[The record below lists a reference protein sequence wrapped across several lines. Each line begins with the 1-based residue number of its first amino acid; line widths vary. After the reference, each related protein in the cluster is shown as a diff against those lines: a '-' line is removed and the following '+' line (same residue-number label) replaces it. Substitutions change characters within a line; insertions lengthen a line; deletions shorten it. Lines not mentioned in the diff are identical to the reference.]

1 MMINDRELKIKVKGI
16 QRIKSFVQ
24 TRSLLT
30 LTIAIML
37 TVVAC
42 GGGGLTEEQLKE
54 LEETKTAAL
63 SAEEKIQQRKVT
75 KKELS
80 ENLSL
85 KKKELNQL
93 LADKELLKKRLK
105 DLEKLGID
113 ETEADT
119 GAVDTN
125 GDDTSIEDASSE
137 DNGDGS

>member
-1 MMINDRELKIKVKGI
+1 MINDRELKIKAKGI
-16 QRIKSFVQ
+16 QRIKSFVR
-24 TRSLLT
+24 TRSLLA
-30 LTIAIML
+30 LTIVIML
-37 TVVAC
+37 TAVAC

-80 ENLSL
+80 KNLAL

-105 DLEKLGID
+105 DLEK
-113 ETEADT
+113 
-119 GAVDTN
+119 
-125 GDDTSIEDASSE
+125 
-137 DNGDGS
+137 

>member
-1 MMINDRELKIKVKGI
+1 MINDRELKIKAKGI
-16 QRIKSFVQ
+16 QRIKSFVR
-24 TRSLLT
+24 TRSLLA

-42 GGGGLTEEQLKE
+42 GGGGLTEEQLQE

-63 SAEEKIQQRKVT
+63 SAEAKIQERKVT

-125 GDDTSIEDASSE
+125 GDDTSIEDAGSE

>member
-1 MMINDRELKIKVKGI
+1 MINDRELKIKVKGI

-119 GAVDTN
+119 GVVDTK
-125 GDDTSIEDASSE
+125 GDDTSVEDAGSE

>member
-1 MMINDRELKIKVKGI
+1 MINDRELKIKVKGI

-125 GDDTSIEDASSE
+125 GDDTSIEDAGSE

>member
-1 MMINDRELKIKVKGI
+1 MINDRELKIKAKGI

-24 TRSLLT
+24 TRSLLA

-42 GGGGLTEEQLKE
+42 GGGGLTEEQFKE

-80 ENLSL
+80 ENLAV
-85 KKKELNQL
+85 KKRELNQL
-93 LADKELLKKRLK
+93 LTDKELLIKRLK
-105 DLEKLGID
+105 DLENLSMQ
-113 ETEADT
+113 ETE
-119 GAVDTN
+119 VDTSVVDTK
-125 GDDTSIEDASSE
+125 GDDTSVEDASSE

>member
-1 MMINDRELKIKVKGI
+1 MINDRELKIKAKGI
-16 QRIKSFVQ
+16 QRIKSFVL
-24 TRSLLT
+24 TKSLLT

-37 TVVAC
+37 TAVAC

-119 GAVDTN
+119 GVVDTK

>member
-1 MMINDRELKIKVKGI
+1 MINDSELKMTVKSIK
-16 QRIKSFVQ
+16 RIKSFVR
-24 TRSLLT
+24 TRSLLA

-42 GGGGLTEEQLKE
+42 GGGGLTEEQLQE

-63 SAEEKIQQRKVT
+63 SAEAKIQERKVT

-80 ENLSL
+80 ENLAL

-105 DLEKLGID
+105 DLENLSME
-113 ETEADT
+113 ETE
-119 GAVDTN
+119 
-125 GDDTSIEDASSE
+125 
-137 DNGDGS
+137 

>member
-1 MMINDRELKIKVKGI
+1 MINDRELKIKAKGI
-16 QRIKSFVQ
+16 QRIKSFVR
-24 TRSLLT
+24 TRSLLA
-30 LTIAIML
+30 LTIVIML
-37 TVVAC
+37 TAVAC
-42 GGGGLTEEQLKE
+42 GGGRLTEEQLKE